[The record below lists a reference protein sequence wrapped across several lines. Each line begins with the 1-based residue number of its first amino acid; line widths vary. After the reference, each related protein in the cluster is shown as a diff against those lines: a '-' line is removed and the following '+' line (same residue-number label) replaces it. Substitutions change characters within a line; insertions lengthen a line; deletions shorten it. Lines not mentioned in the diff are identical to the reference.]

1 MTEQKLIELLRD
13 MSLEEKVNQMS
24 QVTGGFFNGEIVV
37 TGPMEDKGFTED
49 NVNLAGSVIGSM
61 GAETLKSIQK
71 NYMEKHPHHIPLLFM
86 LDVINGYKT
95 VFPIPLAQGASFE
108 PELSEQCASVAAKEA
123 SVSGLHVTF
132 APMTDLVRDARWGR
146 VMESTGED
154 PYLNSLFCAAMVRGF
169 QGNSLKDNYAI
180 AACVKHFAGYG
191 APTAGR
197 DYNTVELSEHTFRE
211 FYLPSYQA
219 GIDAGA
225 ALVMTSFNTVNG
237 IPATGNKKLMRDIL
251 REQMKFD
258 GVLISDWAAIEEII
272 YHGYCADREEAAM
285 RAVEAGVGIDMM
297 TGIYCE
303 NLCQM
308 VRDGKIKEELIDEA
322 CLRILRLKNN
332 LGLFENPY
340 KDADQKKEQE
350 YILCEEHRNLARE
363 AAKKSFV
370 LLKNEEH
377 ILPLDQQ
384 KRIAFIGPYVDSR
397 NLLGAWSFIA
407 DAKDVMTLHEA
418 VQEQYVSENSTFCQG
433 SPMLGADVC
442 LEGFGEQQQQSYTKE
457 QEEHMLQEAV
467 QAAEEADIVV
477 LAIGEDRLQSGEATS
492 NANIRIPEV
501 QEALLDRIAEVNQNI
516 VVVLFS
522 GRPLDIREI
531 NKKAKSILQVWLPG
545 TEGARAIVDTL
556 FGKYNPS
563 GKLPMSFPYCVGQVP
578 VHYNE
583 YSTGRPHIEGK
594 DKDRFRSKYLDIPNE
609 PLYPFGYGL
618 SYTTFEVSDIHL
630 DRTWMDTSGQIEAEV
645 TVKNTGNCT
654 GTETLQ
660 LYIHD
665 IAASVVRPVKE
676 LKDFKKVTL
685 LPGEEKKVVFTIT
698 EQELRFLTED
708 GIYASEAGEFEIF
721 IGKDSL
727 TGNKASFVLKK

>member
-219 GIDAGA
+219 GIDARA

-258 GVLISDWAAIEEII
+258 GVLISDWAAIEETI
-272 YHGYCADREEAAM
+272 YHGYCADREEAAV
-285 RAVEAGVGIDMM
+285 RAVEAGVDIDMM
-297 TGIYCE
+297 TGIYSE

-308 VRDGKIKEELIDEA
+308 VRDGKIREELIDEA

-340 KDADQKKEQE
+340 KDADQKKEKE

-384 KRIAFIGPYVDSR
+384 KKIAFIGPYVDNR
-397 NLLGAWSFIA
+397 NLFGAWSFIA
-407 DAKDVMTLHEA
+407 DAKDVMTLQEA

-442 LEGFGEQQQQSYTKE
+442 LEGFGEQQQQSYTRE
-457 QEEHMLQEAV
+457 QEDHMLQEAV
-467 QAAEEADIVV
+467 QAAKEADIVV

-531 NKKAKSILQVWLPG
+531 NKKAKAILQVWLPG
-545 TEGARAIVDTL
+545 TEGARAIADTL

>member
-1 MTEQKLIELLRD
+1 MTEQKLTELLRD

-37 TGPMEDKGFTED
+37 TGPMADKGFTED

-258 GVLISDWAAIEEII
+258 GVLISDWAAIEETI

-285 RAVEAGVGIDMM
+285 RAVEAGVDIDMM

-384 KRIAFIGPYVDSR
+384 KKIAFIGPYVDNR
-397 NLLGAWSFIA
+397 NLFGAWSFIA

-442 LEGFGEQQQQSYTKE
+442 LEGFGEQSMTDREFRRLTREDLLDIIYELQQKTQRLEQENETIRKQLSDRTVKLENAGSIAEAALALNGVFEAAQAAADQYLAQVHAANEQSQQLADRIVADAQRKATAIVQQAQQEADRIRAMQGEGAQQKWAELQEKTDTMLQSY
-457 QEEHMLQEAV
+457 
-467 QAAEEADIVV
+467 
-477 LAIGEDRLQSGEATS
+477 
-492 NANIRIPEV
+492 
-501 QEALLDRIAEVNQNI
+501 EALRLA
-516 VVVLFS
+516 
-522 GRPLDIREI
+522 
-531 NKKAKSILQVWLPG
+531 LQ
-545 TEGARAIVDTL
+545 
-556 FGKYNPS
+556 K
-563 GKLPMSFPYCVGQVP
+563 
-578 VHYNE
+578 
-583 YSTGRPHIEGK
+583 
-594 DKDRFRSKYLDIPNE
+594 
-609 PLYPFGYGL
+609 
-618 SYTTFEVSDIHL
+618 
-630 DRTWMDTSGQIEAEV
+630 
-645 TVKNTGNCT
+645 
-654 GTETLQ
+654 
-660 LYIHD
+660 
-665 IAASVVRPVKE
+665 
-676 LKDFKKVTL
+676 
-685 LPGEEKKVVFTIT
+685 
-698 EQELRFLTED
+698 
-708 GIYASEAGEFEIF
+708 
-721 IGKDSL
+721 
-727 TGNKASFVLKK
+727 